1 MGGYRTLF
9 DALAVTDSNV
19 NLWTADRKQEVFIAL
34 AGIARIL
41 GAVLLG
47 TSMSVYI
54 GREASPFAVSMA
66 LTAFH
71 FGMLLFAPVWGAV
84 ADITGKRRLV
94 LVATTTFASLA
105 VLPLS
110 VSHEVWMQI
119 GLRGLYAVFAA
130 GFGSLML
137 TIVSERGG
145 ASRRGQSVGFYNSVV
160 SVGGIGGRVL
170 VGFLLGILVP
180 SSMYL
185 LVAAFS
191 MLAALSA
198 VFIDDP
204 TPDPDRKVTLSEL
217 SSEVH
222 RRLLPAVDE
231 REHLKTNGLSWLY
244 VGIILRNM
252 TQKGIGSVLPVFL
265 LADVITHEFRVGT
278 LTLAPE
284 FTMGILLAVSP
295 TLRTLFM
302 YLLGR
307 MTDAFGRKPLIVVG
321 LVGAGVQALALA
333 ASSLPPLLPAR
344 LGLVALGYAVHAITF
359 SALTTGS
366 VAFIGDVAPPERES
380 ELMGLRTTARG
391 VGGVLGPLLVGA
403 AATIWSYEAAF
414 VGSSVL
420 AFVAAGV
427 VVRMLTES
435 SPEDA
440 RRSLSSLVRS

>member
-1 MGGYRTLF
+1 M
-9 DALAVTDSNV
+9 
-19 NLWTADRKQEVFIAL
+19 NLSTEERKQEGFIAL
-34 AGIARIL
+34 AGIARVM

-54 GREASPFAVSMA
+54 GREASPFAVSLA

-84 ADITGKRRLV
+84 ADITGERRLI
-94 LVATTTFASLA
+94 LVATTAFASLA
-105 VLPLS
+105 VLPLA
-110 VSHEVWMQI
+110 VSHGVWAQI

-145 ASRRGQSVGFYNSVV
+145 ANRRGQSVGFYNSVV
-160 SVGGIGGRVL
+160 AVGAIGGQVL
-170 VGFLLGILVP
+170 VGFLLGVLVP

-185 LVAAFS
+185 LVAGFS
-191 MLAALSA
+191 MMAAVSA
-198 VFIDDP
+198 AFIADP
-204 TPDPDRKVTLSEL
+204 TPDPDRTVTLSVL
-217 SSEVH
+217 ASEV
-222 RRLLPAVDE
+222 RTRLLPAVDE

-244 VGIILRNM
+244 VGVTLRNM

-265 LADVITHEFRVGT
+265 LADVITRESVVFS

-284 FTMGILLAVSP
+284 FVMGILLAVSP

-307 MTDAFGRKPLIVVG
+307 MTDAFGRKPLIVAG

-333 ASSLPPLLPAR
+333 ASSIPTLLTAR
-344 LGLVALGYAVHAITF
+344 LALVAVGYAVHAVTF

-366 VAFIGDVAPPERES
+366 VAFIGDVAPPDRES

-403 AATIWSYEAAF
+403 AATVWSYEAAF
-414 VGSSVL
+414 VASSVL
-420 AFVAAGV
+420 AFAAAGLV
-427 VVRMLTES
+427 TRMLTES
-435 SPEDA
+435 RPDDA
-440 RRSLSSLVRS
+440 RRSLRSLVKN